1 MPRERAAGGHP
12 EGRQVV
18 RVRQG
23 VGPSR
28 RRAVA
33 RGFRGRRRGVGHRRA
48 PPRGGLVSIRITRVD
63 WRRFGFLVVRVG
75 ARRVLGVD
83 CVRGAGDGDRRRR
96 PRGRVGEPVGG
107 RDGASTWARSGR
119 RRRARARAGIP
130 APAQSPPSRR
140 GGIRVFE
147 LLRGR
152 DADDVRLRVRRGRGF
167 QQGRRPARERR
178 GRGCRGRRRPG
189 RERGGVR
196 GGNGVGGGDVFVPGP
211 RRLLPSGPRSG
222 RDTFAPGGV
231 PRRARPGRRR
241 RRVAGDRAPRRRR
254 RVWRRGVRGGLGVG
268 ERGVVCRGAVDVGDA
283 GGGAAADFS
292 ARRRTTPSGFASTL
306 VREVTGAGFR
316 FRCVAGARPGGGF
329 VAVSARTSA
338 SSTGLAGAPRVALAF
353 AYVRAPTPR
362 AVAPREGPSAGGY
375 VAWITGDDYLA
386 SGAEVRCLFAWAGAD
401 AVARRSPTATVV
413 SSTLAA
419 CEAPPAAT
427 ASGRDVR
434 AFAVDVGSHA
444 LGWSDFGLA
453 LVAWPASLR
462 VTSVAPSVVAAAG
475 GAFVRLSGRSFP
487 ASAEAAWC
495 RVGSVGPVAARVE
508 SSSAIGCAT
517 PATRPT
523 AAVPVTGPSAAVGVV
538 SVDVV
543 VGGWGDDGVGL
554 PSAFPART
562 GSGTPSTSASASE
575 TGSGSAAA
583 SADATTDVRTPIAR
597 VYPLGAAPDP
607 GSLAAWLAGRRRSMR
622 LFERRRRRRR
632 RRGGGGGRR
641 SRGRLPRLAHASGVR
656 LRARRR
662 RAARVVRGGRRVRRD

>member
-1 MPRERAAGGHP
+1 MR
-12 EGRQVV
+12 
-18 RVRQG
+18 
-23 VGPSR
+23 
-28 RRAVA
+28 
-33 RGFRGRRRGVGHRRA
+33 RGRE
-48 PPRGGLVSIRITRVD
+48 
-63 WRRFGFLVVRVG
+63 
-75 ARRVLGVD
+75 ARR
-83 CVRGAGDGDRRRR
+83 
-96 PRGRVGEPVGG
+96 
-107 RDGASTWARSGR
+107 
-119 RRRARARAGIP
+119 
-130 APAQSPPSRR
+130 
-140 GGIRVFE
+140 
-147 LLRGR
+147 
-152 DADDVRLRVRRGRGF
+152 RVRRRLRANVRVF
-167 QQGRRPARERR
+167 HRA
-178 GRGCRGRRRPG
+178 RRR
-189 RERGGVR
+189 
-196 GGNGVGGGDVFVPGP
+196 
-211 RRLLPSGPRSG
+211 S
-222 RDTFAPGGV
+222 
-231 PRRARPGRRR
+231 PRRARVCARP
-241 RRVAGDRAPRRRR
+241 RADTPRRRAA
-254 RVWRRGVRGGLGVG
+254 RG
-268 ERGVVCRGAVDVGDA
+268 
-283 GGGAAADFS
+283 
-292 ARRRTTPSGFASTL
+292 
-306 VREVTGAGFR
+306 
-316 FRCVAGARPGGGF
+316 
-329 VAVSARTSA
+329 
-338 SSTGLAGAPRVALAF
+338 
-353 AYVRAPTPR
+353 
-362 AVAPREGPSAGGY
+362 GPSAGGY

-419 CEAPPAAT
+419 CEAPPAPT

-538 SVDVV
+538 FVDVV

-562 GSGTPSTSASASE
+562 GSGTPSTSASE
-575 TGSGSAAA
+575 TGSGLAAA
-583 SADATTDVRTPIAR
+583 PADATTDVRTPIAR
-597 VYPLGAAPDP
+597 VYPSGAAPDP
-607 GSLAAWLAGRRRSMR
+607 GSLAAWLADGAARCVFSNDGGGGGGVG
-622 LFERRRRRRR
+622 
-632 RRGGGGGRR
+632 GGGGGRR